1 MDLVLVHG
9 SFHGAWCWERLIPAL
24 EAYGHRVVA
33 VDLPISEPG
42 LGADAYATVVSEAID
57 GLGHGSPPAIVGH
70 SMAGLVVPLV
80 AARRPIDRLIF
91 LAAFLAQPGRSAND
105 QRQAEPIDG
114 LVPPT
119 TAEWTDL
126 GRDVWQI
133 GPTTATELFFHDAIA
148 DVAAWASSRLRPQCY
163 QVIGEASPLEAWPAV
178 PSSYIVCRDDRAMNP
193 EWGRR
198 AARRAPGRVSD
209 RDRRWAL
216 AVPHAAGGAGAGHRF
231 HPRGPLRRRPA
242 AGDVG
247 CLANDARRSREP
259 GTRRSSRSRTGMLDV
274 GDGQQVYWEVCGN
287 PAGKPAVVLHGG
299 PGSGCTSGLRRYF
312 DPARYRIVLFDQ
324 RNCGRSLPHASDPT
338 TDLARTRPSISS
350 AISSASVRTWTS
362 SAGSSSAG
370 HGAPRWAWPMP
381 SATPTVSAR

>member
-24 EAYGHRVVA
+24 EAYGHRAIA

-57 GLGHGSPPAIVGH
+57 GLGGGAPPAIVGH

-80 AARRPIDRLIF
+80 AARRPVDRLIF

-133 GPTTATELFFHDAIA
+133 GPTTATELFFHDASP

-163 QVIGEASPLEAWPAV
+163 QVIGEPSPLEAWPAV

-198 AARRAPGRVSD
+198 AAIERLGVAPIEIDGGHSPFLTRPEE
-209 RDRRWAL
+209 L
-216 AVPHAAGGAGAGHRF
+216 AGVIAAILE
-231 HPRGPLRRRPA
+231 PR
-242 AGDVG
+242 
-247 CLANDARRSREP
+247 RRSR
-259 GTRRSSRSRTGMLDV
+259 RST
-274 GDGQQVYWEVCGN
+274 
-287 PAGKPAVVLHGG
+287 
-299 PGSGCTSGLRRYF
+299 
-312 DPARYRIVLFDQ
+312 
-324 RNCGRSLPHASDPT
+324 
-338 TDLARTRPSISS
+338 
-350 AISSASVRTWTS
+350 
-362 SAGSSSAG
+362 
-370 HGAPRWAWPMP
+370 
-381 SATPTVSAR
+381 